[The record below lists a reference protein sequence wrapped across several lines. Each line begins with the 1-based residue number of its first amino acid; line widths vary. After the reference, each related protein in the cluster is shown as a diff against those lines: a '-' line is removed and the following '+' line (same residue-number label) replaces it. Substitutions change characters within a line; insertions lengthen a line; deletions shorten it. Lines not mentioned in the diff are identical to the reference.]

1 MPAGRPTLYSPEM
14 LAKAKEYLEGG
25 YLWNGKVI
33 PSHIGLSLYL
43 GVDSQT
49 LDNWAE
55 KPEHSEFLGIL
66 RSIQATQHELLLN
79 SGLKGEFNPAITKLA
94 LGKHGYSEKSETT
107 LQGGDKPIN
116 FIPWQVTGV
125 EPA

>member
-14 LAKAKEYLEGG
+14 LAKAKEYLDSG
-25 YLWNGKVI
+25 YLFNGKVI
-33 PSHIGLSLYL
+33 PSHVGLALYL
-43 GVDSQT
+43 GVDTQT

-66 RSIQATQHELLLN
+66 RDIQAKQQELLIN
-79 SGLKGEFNPAITKLA
+79 SGLTGEFNSAITKLV

>member
-25 YLWNGKVI
+25 YLANGKVI
-33 PSHIGLSLYL
+33 PSNVGLALHL
-43 GVDSQT
+43 DVTPQT
-49 LDNWAE
+49 LDNWAHN
-55 KPEHSEFLGIL
+55 PDNLEFLGIMGK
-66 RSIQATQHELLLN
+66 IQAKQQELLLN
-79 SGLKGEFNPAITKLA
+79 SGLTGEFNSAITKLV